1 MEEVKIVGFLCNW
14 CCYAGADLAGV
25 SRFQY
30 PPTIRIIRVMCSGRV
45 DPVIIL
51 DAFLYGADGVFVG
64 GCHPGDCHYLQGNYY
79 AEKKIEMAQRL
90 LKEAG
95 VEPKRLR
102 LEWVSASEGE
112 RFSKIMKEFSD
123 EIKALGPVT
132 FEPEA
137 LEAACLAAADYRLRI
152 LATKERE
159 LLEVGNKYGE
169 VFTRHEMDRLLA
181 DMVRE
186 EYKEKR
192 ILLRLKEPRS
202 VKEIAS
208 ELNLK
213 PNIVLR
219 HIMDLKRSELVDI
232 HELRDHTPVYIARKL
247 GEEGITE

>member
-1 MEEVKIVGFLCNW
+1 MEAVKIIGFLCNW

-30 PPTIRIIRVMCSGRV
+30 PPNIRIIRVMCSGRV

-64 GCHPGDCHYLQGNYY
+64 GCHPGDCHYLEGNYY

-90 LKEAG
+90 LKEAR
-95 VEPKRLR
+95 VEPKRLH

-132 FEPEA
+132 FETEA

-169 VFTRHEMDRLLA
+169 VFTQHEMDRLL
-181 DMVRE
+181 DDIVRE
-186 EYKEKR
+186 EYEEKR
-192 ILLRLKEPRS
+192 ILLKLKEPRS

-219 HIMDLKRSELVDI
+219 HIMDLKRYELVDI
-232 HELRDHTPVYIARKL
+232 HELRDYTPVYIARKL
-247 GEEGITE
+247 DEEGITE

>member
-30 PPTIRIIRVMCSGRV
+30 PPNIRIIRVMCSGRV

-95 VEPKRLR
+95 IESKRLR

-112 RFSKIMKEFSD
+112 RFSKVMKEFSD
-123 EIKALGPVT
+123 EIKALGSVT

-159 LLEVGNKYGE
+159 LLETGNKYGE
-169 VFTRHEMDRLLA
+169 VFTQHEMDRLLA

-186 EYKEKR
+186 EYEEKR
-192 ILLRLKEPRS
+192 ILVKLKEPRS
-202 VKEIAS
+202 VKEIAA

-232 HELRDHTPVYIARKL
+232 HEIRDYTPVYSARKL
-247 GEEGITE
+247 REEGITE

>member
-1 MEEVKIVGFLCNW
+1 
-14 CCYAGADLAGV
+14 
-25 SRFQY
+25 
-30 PPTIRIIRVMCSGRV
+30 MCSGRV

-64 GCHPGDCHYLQGNYY
+64 GCHLGDCHYLQGNYY
-79 AEKKIEMAQRL
+79 AEKKIEMAKRL

-132 FEPEA
+132 FEKEA
-137 LEAACLAAADYRLRI
+137 MEAACLAAADYRLRI

-159 LLEVGNKYGE
+159 LLETGNKYGE
-169 VFTRHEMDRLLA
+169 VFTQHEMDRLLA
-181 DMVRE
+181 DMVRD
-186 EYKEKR
+186 EYEEKR
-192 ILLRLKEPRS
+192 ILLKLKEPRS

-219 HIMDLKRSELVDI
+219 HIVDLKRYELVDL
-232 HELRDHTPVYIARKL
+232 HEIRDYTPTYVARKL
-247 GEEGITE
+247 IEEGNN